1 MRFHVQNIKM
11 VSDDGLFIANRY
23 FISLLNNKYMLPNI
37 RSFIRD
43 LAGDLLYATGIT
55 QPSNRIKDHP
65 FSIVTFHR
73 VLPTEL
79 LKSYPING
87 IAVTPDEF
95 AWFVKIFKKYFICG
109 TLSENFARWQAGE
122 ITERPLLSITFDDGQ
137 LDNFLYAQP
146 ILKAAKIPATF
157 FAVTNG
163 VEYNET
169 LWYDRLAYAAVKA
182 GKSPT
187 NIVEQAKTLS
197 VGERLNLVQKFEQEV
212 GGLAR
217 PDWDGMMNW
226 QQLAELAENGHEIGC
241 HSMTHPILPLCND
254 TSLQNEIVLSRKI
267 LQENLNTPI
276 TSFCYP
282 NGDADQRIINLVEE
296 AGYTKAVTTKWG
308 QNKNS
313 NSPFTLK
320 RFDIQGKTSR
330 SRNGDLSE
338 SRLAWRL
345 SPYFPKRM

>member
-1 MRFHVQNIKM
+1 M
-11 VSDDGLFIANRY
+11 S
-23 FISLLNNKYMLPNI
+23 PNI

-55 QPSNRIKDHP
+55 QPSKRIKDHP

-73 VLPTEL
+73 VLPAEL

-95 AWFVKIFKKYFICG
+95 AWFVKIFKKHFICG

-169 LWYDRLAYAAVKA
+169 LWYDRLAYAAVKS
-182 GKSPT
+182 GKSHEVAI
-187 NIVEQAKTLS
+187 NMVELAKS
-197 VGERLNLVQKFEQEV
+197 VNAGERLNLVQKFEKEA

-226 QQLAELAENGHEIGC
+226 QQLAELTQDGHEIGC

-254 TSLQNEIVLSRKI
+254 TSLQDEIVLSRKI

-282 NGDADQRIINLVEE
+282 NGDGDKRTISLVEE
-296 AGYTKAVTTKWG
+296 AGYSQAVTTKWG
-308 QNKNS
+308 QNKHGNS
-313 NSPFTLK
+313 AFMLK
-320 RFDIQGKTSR
+320 RFDIQSQTSR
-330 SRNGDLSE
+330 SRKGDLSE

-345 SPYFPKRM
+345 SPFFPKRM